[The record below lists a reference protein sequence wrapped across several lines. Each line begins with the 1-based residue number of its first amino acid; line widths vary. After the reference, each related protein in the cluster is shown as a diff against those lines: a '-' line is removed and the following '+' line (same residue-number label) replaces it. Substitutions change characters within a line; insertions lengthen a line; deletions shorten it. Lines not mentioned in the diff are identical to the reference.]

1 MGAEVT
7 HVSSVQ
13 HSRKSKQLGSK
24 EDKGS
29 RKDIM
34 GSFRK
39 LRRPE
44 LFSITCDLGSS

>member
-24 EDKGS
+24 EDKGLERILWVPS
-29 RKDIM
+29 E
-34 GSFRK
+34 S
-39 LRRPE
+39 
-44 LFSITCDLGSS
+44 